1 MKVSIIVPVYNLE
14 NYIKKTLESIFHQT
28 YKNWECILID
38 DGSTDKSAKII
49 RDVIANHSNV
59 NFIQTV
65 NRGVSSARNTG
76 LEQSKGDY
84 IYFVDG
90 DDPLPL
96 DALEI
101 LISAAESNNADI
113 VIGKMMHSYKDELR
127 NISTYERY
135 GVYEEGEKTLEDNP
149 EILHSIGPTA
159 KLFHKN
165 TIAGVRFPTNLKFA
179 EEHPF
184 IVKAYQNSRKIY
196 VVNKLVYNYIIRDK
210 KGGMST
216 TQQLDTRT
224 YEFIENLMKSHML
237 VFKLMENTN
246 SKKVKQYY
254 YYRMTEYIMWPL
266 LKTAVQSNN
275 FSSYEKLFIQYF
287 RSSAHVG
294 MMERKTFKRVYISYC
309 MRETNVSFYKK
320 HEQYLKEVLQYST
333 KNWIEL
339 IIFNGEY
346 TNSKYTIYNSIQKI
360 SYLTGRVKRKLQRL
374 MRK

>member
-1 MKVSIIVPVYNLE
+1 
-14 NYIKKTLESIFHQT
+14 
-28 YKNWECILID
+28 
-38 DGSTDKSAKII
+38 
-49 RDVIANHSNV
+49 
-59 NFIQTV
+59 
-65 NRGVSSARNTG
+65 
-76 LEQSKGDY
+76 
-84 IYFVDG
+84 
-90 DDPLPL
+90 
-96 DALEI
+96 
-101 LISAAESNNADI
+101 
-113 VIGKMMHSYKDELR
+113 
-127 NISTYERY
+127 
-135 GVYEEGEKTLEDNP
+135 
-149 EILHSIGPTA
+149 
-159 KLFHKN
+159 
-165 TIAGVRFPTNLKFA
+165 
-179 EEHPF
+179 
-184 IVKAYQNSRKIY
+184 
-196 VVNKLVYNYIIRDK
+196 RDK

-360 SYLTGRVKRKLQRL
+360 S
-374 MRK
+374 

>member
-14 NYIKKTLESIFHQT
+14 NYIKETLESIFLQT
-28 YKNWECILID
+28 YINWECIIID

-49 RDVIANHSNV
+49 KDMIVNRPNV
-59 NFIQTV
+59 KFIQTD
-65 NRGVSSARNTG
+65 NKGVSSARNTG
-76 LEQSKGDY
+76 LKHTKGDY

-101 LISAAESNNADI
+101 LVHAAESNNADI
-113 VIGKMMHSYKDELR
+113 VIGKMMHSYKGELR

-159 KLFHKN
+159 KLFYKD
-165 TIAGVRFPTNLKFA
+165 TIAGVQFPTNLNFA

-196 VVNKLVYNYIIRDK
+196 VVNKLVYNYIIRDEE
-210 KGGMST
+210 GGVST
-216 TQQLDTRT
+216 TQQLDIRT

-246 SKKVKQYY
+246 SKRVKQYY

-275 FSSYEKLFIQYF
+275 FSSYEELFIQYF
-287 RSSAHVG
+287 HSPAHVE

-320 HEQYLKEVLQYST
+320 HEQYLKKVLQYST
-333 KNWIEL
+333 TNWIES
-339 IIFNGEY
+339 IVFNGEH
-346 TNSKYTIYNSIQKI
+346 TNIKYTIYSSIQKI
-360 SYLTGRVKRKLQRL
+360 SYLRNRVKRKLQRL